1 MRLLP
6 PYLVLFVLLIVV
18 PQSAAAQTREERA
31 YAQAVLSVLQS
42 LSFKNDREYCGYL
55 ARRPDG
61 TLFATPARKGRLDL
75 CMPLLPDEPATLIA
89 SYHTHGAFNIRADS
103 EVPSPE
109 DIQADMAERVD
120 GWVAT
125 PGGRLWFI
133 DHRAAMARQVC
144 GPGCLPQDPDF
155 LPGQVGPIARS
166 YSLRTLHLRIQRLE
180 H

>member
-1 MRLLP
+1 MRFFLFLAC
-6 PYLVLFVLLIVV
+6 LVCLASLAPAAVA
-18 PQSAAAQTREERA
+18 QSREERA
-31 YAQAVLSVLQS
+31 YAQAVLTVLQP
-42 LSFKNDREYCGYL
+42 LLFKSDREYCGYL

-61 TLFATPARKGRLDL
+61 TLFATPARRGLLDL
-75 CMPLLPDEPATLIA
+75 CRPLLPDGPATLIA

-133 DHRAAMARQVC
+133 DHRAATARQVC
-144 GPGCLPQDPDF
+144 GPACLPQDPHF
-155 LPGQVGPIARS
+155 LPGQVGPIAQS
-166 YSLRTLHLRIQRLE
+166 YSLRALHLRIQRLD